1 MIVYLIHIKSLI
13 KLTDTHFLR
22 PSPGNRSIS
31 PPDSSHLPP
40 LQQNKG
46 QEGGSTETFAASNPS
61 STQPPLIIT
70 RDAFEG
76 MRTVAKPEGR
86 EIIEELANGIHQDQ
100 VTLYPDKVKKALLS
114 LLTLDKTLIE
124 ADYLTILPTVHL
136 LLDTLIEN
144 QQIDLLKSYFWK
156 FRMH

>member
-1 MIVYLIHIKSLI
+1 MQQNKGQEG
-13 KLTDTHFLR
+13 
-22 PSPGNRSIS
+22 GNRETSTAPDLS
-31 PPDSSHLPP
+31 PPDSSQLPP

-46 QEGGSTETFAASNPS
+46 QEGGSTETFATSNPS

-76 MRTVAKPEGR
+76 MRTVAKPR